1 MGEEVEVYI
10 GANQLCGS
18 GTEEIG
24 GAYLVVWRSVNSLVD
39 PEQFRDSW
47 LTFGAS
53 GSRIQLAATCTVKF
67 LEHCVVW

>member
-1 MGEEVEVYI
+1 VGEDVEVYI

-24 GAYLVVWRSVNSLVD
+24 VAYLVVWLSVNSLAD

-53 GSRIQLAATCTVKF
+53 GSEPSLQPHVLSSSSSTV
-67 LEHCVVW
+67 